1 MQVKE
6 NIMNKELLHN
16 KAVRE
21 VISLIASGEFKEG
34 ESLPAERKLCERFG
48 ISRGTLRKALA
59 DLEKMGTVKI
69 RPQSGAYV
77 QKFSHKKLPSK
88 VLPVDFNGVSL
99 SDIII
104 ARRAI
109 ELAAMEI
116 ASKRIT
122 KEEIASLK
130 RTVENMEK
138 SLDKLPDFLK
148 YDMHF
153 HESIVKAC
161 RNSVLIT
168 DFDSIREYHKYSQV
182 YSSYYDNCEQ
192 EALKYHKKILKHLLS
207 RQINDA
213 VKTLSEHFDNMLESI

>member
-1 MQVKE
+1 MD
-6 NIMNKELLHN
+6 KELLHN

-21 VISLIASGEFKEG
+21 VISLIASGQYKEG
-34 ESLPAERKLCERFG
+34 KSLPSERKLCEQFD

-59 DLEKMGTVKI
+59 DLEKMGAIKI

-77 QKFSHKKLPSK
+77 QKFSHNKLPSK

-99 SDIII
+99 SDIIV

-122 KEEIASLK
+122 KKELAGLERIVGK
-130 RTVENMEK
+130 MEA
-138 SLDKLPDFLK
+138 SLDKLPEFLK
-148 YDMHF
+148 YDMRF

-168 DFDSIREYHKYSQV
+168 AFDSISEYHKYSQV

-192 EALKYHKKILKHLLS
+192 EALKYHKKILGFLQNGKAKSAIRALG
-207 RQINDA
+207 
-213 VKTLSEHFDNMLESI
+213 EHFDNMKASI

>member
-1 MQVKE
+1 MD
-6 NIMNKELLHN
+6 KELLHN
-16 KAVRE
+16 KVVRE
-21 VISLIASGEFKEG
+21 IISLIASGQYKEG
-34 ESLPAERKLCERFG
+34 KSLPSERKLCEQFD

-59 DLEKMGTVKI
+59 DLEKMGAIKI
-69 RPQSGAYV
+69 RPQSGAFV

-109 ELAAMEI
+109 ELEAIEI
-116 ASKRIT
+116 ASERITRKEISGLKRI
-122 KEEIASLK
+122 
-130 RTVENMEK
+130 VENMAK

-148 YDMHF
+148 YDMRF

-168 DFDSIREYHKYSQV
+168 AFDAISEYHKYSQV

-192 EALKYHKKILKHLLS
+192 EALKYHKKILRFLQDGKTKS
-207 RQINDA
+207 A
-213 VKTLSEHFDNMLESI
+213 VKTLNEHFDNMLESI